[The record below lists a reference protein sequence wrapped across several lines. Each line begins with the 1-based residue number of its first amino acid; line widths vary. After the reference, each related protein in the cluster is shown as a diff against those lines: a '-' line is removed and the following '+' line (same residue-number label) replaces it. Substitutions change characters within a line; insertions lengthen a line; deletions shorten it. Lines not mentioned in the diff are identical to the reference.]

1 MSFQTKFR
9 GLPVLSWVIDDWEQ
23 FFEAIKLEDPNFNF
37 QNFVNHYKQ
46 GDYNDGIGLLFESSP
61 IKMNLG
67 GETEKSK
74 LIATDKPMGVF
85 DFSLASMGMY
95 KVPEY
100 YSEKLAKEF
109 PDKFKEFELP
119 IGVVI

>member
-1 MSFQTKFR
+1 MSFFKEFE
-9 GLPVLSWVIDDWEQ
+9 GKPVLSWVIDDWEQ
-23 FFEAIKLEDPNFNF
+23 FFEAMKVQQPNFNF
-37 QNFVNHYKQ
+37 QNFVTTYKE
-46 GDYNDGIGLLFESSP
+46 DYYNEGIRFLFENSP

-100 YSEKLAKEF
+100 YS
-109 PDKFKEFELP
+109 
-119 IGVVI
+119 